1 MAEINK
7 GTKCYVKNPGE
18 LLAYKEY
25 FFPSQLQRQQ
35 SFGGDAGGA
44 AEAPRNKIYLQGDYL
59 GDALGHTQMLS
70 GIEYQLLSGK
80 GSTRTAGGFLGMGAG
95 VYIEHE
101 ELIYVESSNISTDQI
116 ASDEISY
123 RRSNAEKI
131 KTEQAAAQKQKLV
144 EALVKENSSSSPLT
158 ANASPVESFKL
169 SKLLWIIFAFISLV
183 IMAVLSWKAKQD
195 KIKKQEIYE

>member
-44 AEAPRNKIYLQGDYL
+44 AETPKNKIYLQGDYL
-59 GDALGHTQMLS
+59 GDAQGHTQMLS

-80 GSTRTAGGFLGMGAG
+80 GTTRTAGGFLGMGAG

-144 EALVKENSSSSPLT
+144 EALVKENGSPPLT
-158 ANASPVESFKL
+158 ANASPAESFKL

-195 KIKKQEIYE
+195 KIKKQETDE